1 MPSRMPIVN
10 MEIKSDLTKG
20 LDEEEYLKRGK
31 PTEENKVVETE
42 ASVESNV
49 PIVKPKVKK
58 PKTQKQLDA
67 LAKAREAKANKR
79 KVKLSGDT
87 PRPAVETEETEEEP
101 VKQTSTDSY
110 NPNLEKQH
118 SGSGSSHFDYD
129 RIINGVFSKMS
140 AREEKRDA
148 EARAKK
154 EKETYEAN
162 IRKDER
168 TRIMSEFEK
177 RKAQQP
183 PKRSLDPNQFL
194 RPKTHGIDWDAAFR
208 PR

>member
-1 MPSRMPIVN
+1 

-31 PTEENKVVETE
+31 PTEENRVVETE
-42 ASVESNV
+42 ASVESNT

-79 KVKLSGDT
+79 KVKLT
-87 PRPAVETEETEEEP
+87 QNTEEVETEEVEQREP
-101 VKQTSTDSY
+101 VKPVRPVKPASTDSY

-118 SGSGSSHFDYD
+118 SGGQFDYD

-154 EKETYEAN
+154 EKEAYEAN